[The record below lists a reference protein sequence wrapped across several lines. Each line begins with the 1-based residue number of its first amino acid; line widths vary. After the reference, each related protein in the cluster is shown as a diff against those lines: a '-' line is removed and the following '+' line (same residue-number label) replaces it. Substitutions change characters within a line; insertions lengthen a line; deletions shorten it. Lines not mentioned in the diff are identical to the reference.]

1 MLAHVPV
8 PAPQQP
14 HALLPWL
21 PWTQC
26 WRFQHCNS
34 EGLSPRDLLTLG
46 RLLWGFNTWDQG
58 AGCPGSRDKVPK
70 LIPVLL
76 DALTAPTALTSQ
88 RASSPEVG
96 RSWET
101 WWQLLGL
108 KLGLG
113 GSNGHGDQPLSQEG
127 CAALGKVPRAGH
139 LHSWEV
145 WGLDGQAAVWEGVVG
160 QGPLMTTST
169 TLHLAYV
176 LMKVSLGPCW
186 VSGII
191 QPVVFQGHLQL

>member
-1 MLAHVPV
+1 MLA
-8 PAPQQP
+8 
-14 HALLPWL
+14 
-21 PWTQC
+21 
-26 WRFQHCNS
+26 
-34 EGLSPRDLLTLG
+34 LG
-46 RLLWGFNTWDQG
+46 MLLWGFNTWDRA

-70 LIPVLL
+70 PIPVLL

-101 WWQLLGL
+101 WWQPLGL

-127 CAALGKVPRAGH
+127 CAALGQIPRAGH
-139 LHSWEV
+139 LHPWEV
-145 WGLDGQAAVWEGVVG
+145 WGSDGQAAVWEGDVR

-169 TLHLAYV
+169 TTALGLCPDEGVTGTVVGLRDHPASGLSGPSPA
-176 LMKVSLGPCW
+176 LMSRF
-186 VSGII
+186 S
-191 QPVVFQGHLQL
+191 